1 MTIKSVWYHRNI
13 CFLQVARYK
22 YEIEEV
28 LSIWLWHLYH
38 IITTSG
44 NVALKQRQPTIQ
56 SHLLSYRRLE
66 DPKNRKLLVI
76 SQFILTYAASSQLCW
91 CCVCAIPGKAT
102 KIDAINNSIVNYD
115 KSSSL
120 VIRVNVLNVSAILSG
135 TPYIN
140 HS

>member
-56 SHLLSYRRLE
+56 SHLLSYRKLE

-76 SQFILTYAASSQLCW
+76 SHSFWLTLLPPS
-91 CCVCAIPGKAT
+91 CVCAIQGKAT

-115 KSSSL
+115 KPSFL
-120 VIRVNVLNVSAILSG
+120 DIRLNVLNVSTILNG
-135 TPYIN
+135 THYIN
-140 HS
+140 HSWH